1 VRKLLSVLAGLVLF
15 SLPASA
21 VTVDW
26 VTVGDAGN
34 ACDTQLVGC
43 FGAVDYNY
51 DIGKYE
57 VTNDQY
63 TEYLNAIAAT
73 DTFGVYNTKMAIGVG
88 GVTRSGVSGN
98 YTYSTIAG
106 RGSMP
111 VNIVSFHDALRFTN
125 WMHDGQP
132 TGAQGAGT
140 TEGGSYT
147 ITALGITN
155 NTITRNAGATIVLT
169 SEDEWYKA
177 AYYDAGTT
185 SYFDYTAGSDTATTC
200 AVAGATANTANCA
213 NAIGDLA
220 AVGSYTGAA
229 SPYGTYDQGGNIFE
243 WNEDVIDTRRVRR
256 GGSYNG
262 VVNRLRAVDRGA
274 SNSTVEV
281 GWLGFR
287 VAVVPEP
294 GTALL
299 LGSGLVML
307 GIRGRRRGDA

>member
-1 VRKLLSVLAGLVLF
+1 LLLF

-21 VTVDW
+21 VTVET
-26 VTVGDAGN
+26 VFVGDIGN
-34 ACDTQLVGC
+34 ACDTQTNRC
-43 FGAVDYNY
+43 FGAVGYNY
-51 DIGKYE
+51 DIAKYE

-73 DTFGVYNTKMAIGVG
+73 DTFGVYNTNMAIGVG
-88 GVTRSGVSGN
+88 GITRSGVSGSF
-98 YTYSTIAG
+98 TYSTIAG
-106 RGSMP
+106 RESMP
-111 VNIVSFHDALRFTN
+111 VNIVSFYDALRFTN
-125 WMHDGQP
+125 WLHNGQP

-213 NAIGDLA
+213 SVFGDLTD
-220 AVGSYTGAA
+220 VGSYTGSA
-229 SPYGTYDQGGNIFE
+229 SPYGTFDQGGNIFE
-243 WNEDVIDTRRVRR
+243 WTEDIVTFRRVRR

-262 VVNRLRAVDRGA
+262 LQLRLKAADRSV
-274 SNSTVEV
+274 SNPLVEL

-287 VAVVPEP
+287 VSVVPEP

-299 LGSGLVML
+299 LGSGLMVL
-307 GIRGRRRGDA
+307 GIRGRRRGHG